1 MKGKVLRSFSDA
13 NHGTF
18 SDGDVIDIPAGVD
31 WVLAGLVEP
40 LEARIETAAMAPE
53 RTAVKKTA
61 APRKPKGKE

>member
-13 NHGTF
+13 SHGTF
-18 SDGDVIDIPAGVD
+18 SDGDIIDIPAGVD

-40 LEARIETAAMAPE
+40 VQAVIETASVAPE

-61 APRKPKGKE
+61 APRKPKVTE